1 MATFYLNRSAELYH
15 HGVLGMH
22 WGVRRFQPY
31 PKGYKG
37 DGKFVGKV
45 KQLANTEIKNPANPK
60 GITMSQ
66 AKAKRAKYLGGE
78 VAAQILI
85 DKYGDRGATRIARS
99 VMNGKDIKKALR
111 AEKVRKTVSN
121 VLTVAA
127 TATLSMYVTGP
138 IMQFAGRAIAAKYGD
153 VLVKTAL
160 SKALDSAG
168 GSIAQGTAKTLG
180 SKALLTAFLSA
191 VKIATPK
198 AKAGA
203 DLLKAMLPQ
212 DANVDYY
219 EIAKAYT

>member
-22 WGVRRFQPY
+22 WGIRRFQPY

-45 KQLANTEIKNPANPK
+45 KKLANTEIKNPANPK
-60 GITMSQ
+60 GISMKQ

-85 DKYGDRGATRIARS
+85 DKYGDRGATRIARD

-121 VLTVAA
+121 VLQIAA
-127 TATLSMYVTGP
+127 SMTLSHYVVSP
-138 IMQFAGRAIAAKYGD
+138 ILQFAGRGIVAKYGD
-153 VLVKTAL
+153 TLVKSALGKAL
-160 SKALDSAG
+160 SSVN
-168 GSIAQGTAKTLG
+168 GSVVGEIGSTAA
-180 SKALLTAFLSA
+180 SKAMVAGLMSA
-191 VKIATPK
+191 IKLATPK
-198 AKAGA
+198 AGAGA

-212 DANVDYY
+212 DADVDYY